1 MDNKKILSANLRK
14 YMELNGKSREDISK
28 ALGYSYFTVTSWVNG
43 TKYPRMDKITA
54 LANYFGV
61 KISDLIEEN
70 EPYSHELTD
79 DEIAAKFH
87 VVPYDMSRLKP
98 VPVVA
103 GIRAGFGGIAYV
115 FDEDDITYEYA
126 DVKNPDDY
134 VFFKVSGDSM
144 EPRISAGDYALIHKQ
159 EYANEGDI
167 IAAVYNGE
175 EGALKQYFT
184 KNGIVVLHSFNST
197 YLDIVISGAA
207 LEQFRI
213 IGKLIEIKRKF

>member
-1 MDNKKILSANLRK
+1 MDNKEILATNLRK
-14 YMELNGKSREDISK
+14 YMELNGKTREDISK

-54 LANYFGV
+54 LANYFGI
-61 KISDLIEEN
+61 KISDLIEN
-70 EPYSHELTD
+70 NDAQSHEPTE
-79 DEIAAKFH
+79 DEIMARFH
-87 VVPYDMSRLKP
+87 AVPYDMSRLKP

-115 FDEDDITYEYA
+115 YDEDEITYEYA

-144 EPRISAGDYALIHKQ
+144 EPKISADDFALIHKQ

-184 KNGIVVLHSFNST
+184 ENDIIILHSFNSE
-197 YLDIVISGAA
+197 YHDIVISGAD

-213 IGKLIEIKRKF
+213 IGKLVEIKRKF